1 MPLASSTSSTGRRR
15 FAAAGKL
22 VIATHNPG
30 KLEEI
35 AALLAPF
42 GVAVVGAAEL
52 GLDEP
57 EETGLSFAENAEI
70 KAHAAAVATGLPALA
85 DDSGLAVAALGGAP
99 GIYSARWA
107 GTAGDFGAAM
117 ARVEAELGDTPDR
130 RARFVAALT
139 LAWPDGH
146 CETFE
151 GRVDGT
157 LVAPPRGTRGFGYDP
172 MFLPDDRTETFGEM
186 EPTEKHKI
194 SHRADAFGKL
204 VAACF
209 EGGAAR

>member
-1 MPLASSTSSTGRRR
+1 MPLASSPSSTEPRRC
-15 FAAAGKL
+15 AADRL

-30 KLEEI
+30 KLSEI

-42 GVAVVGAAEL
+42 DVAVVGATEL

-70 KAHAAAVATGLPALA
+70 KARAAAAAADLPALA

-107 GTAGDFGAAM
+107 GPAGDFGAAM
-117 ARVEAELGDTPDR
+117 ARVEAELGDATDR
-130 RARFVAALT
+130 QAFFVAALA

-157 LVAPPRGTRGFGYDP
+157 LVAPPRGSRGFGYDP
-172 MFLPDDRTETFGEM
+172 MFLPADRAETFGEM
-186 EPTEKHKI
+186 DAAEKHRI
-194 SHRADAFGKL
+194 SHRADAFRKL
-204 VAACF
+204 IAACF
-209 EGGAAR
+209 ESGGA

>member
-1 MPLASSTSSTGRRR
+1 MPLASSTGTEPRR
-15 FAAAGKL
+15 FAAADKL
-22 VIATHNPG
+22 VIATHNRG

-35 AALLAPF
+35 AALLAPY

-52 GLDEP
+52 GLDQP
-57 EETGLSFAENAEI
+57 EETGLSFTENAEI
-70 KAHAAAVATGLPALA
+70 KARAAAAATGLPALA

-107 GTAGDFGAAM
+107 GPAGDFGAAM
-117 ARVEAELGDTPDR
+117 ARVEAELGDATDR
-130 RARFVAALT
+130 QAFFVAALA

-157 LVAPPRGTRGFGYDP
+157 LVAPPRGSRGFGYDP
-172 MFLPDDRTETFGEM
+172 MFLPADRAETFGEM
-186 EPTEKHKI
+186 DATEKHRI
-194 SHRADAFGKL
+194 SHRADAFRKL
-204 VAACF
+204 IAACF
-209 EGGAAR
+209 DGGAAR